1 VCHAEEVPQ
10 LRRVLTILV
19 LVTAAAALVAGCAG
33 EGGGG
38 QAAGPSTA
46 APATTAGQ
54 AGGAGGGGDRGGYG
68 GGYGAEP
75 TSSRSSARADADVRI
90 HDFAFGP
97 TRLEAKAGQRVTWG
111 HQDVGVTHTV
121 TADKGEFRS
130 GDLNE
135 GKEFS
140 HLFRTAGIYAYH
152 CAIHPDMRGTVRVSG

>member
-1 VCHAEEVPQ
+1 M
-10 LRRVLTILV
+10 RRALTILV
-19 LVTAAAALVAGCAG
+19 VVTAAAALAAGCAD

-38 QAAGPSTA
+38 QAAGPATA
-46 APATTAGQ
+46 APAATAGQ
-54 AGGAGGGGDRGGYG
+54 AGEAGGGGDRRGY

-90 HDFAFGP
+90 QDFAFGP
-97 TRLEAKAGQRVTWG
+97 TRLEARVGQRVTWG

-121 TADKGEFRS
+121 AADKGDFRS
-130 GDLNE
+130 GDLTE

-140 HLFRTAGIYAYH
+140 HLFRTAGTYAYH